1 MQTISLKNKK
11 KMRNTLFITFLI
23 LLLLLSRIC
32 YIEFIQGKE
41 LQVLAYEQ
49 QVQKRTVN
57 PRRGTIYDS
66 SEKYTL
72 AISSTA
78 YTVSVNPTN
87 IPNEK
92 KELIAKKLTEIFDL
106 DYETVL
112 KKVSKRSSI
121 ETIVK
126 KIEKDKADELRIW
139 LLENNIDT
147 GVNIDEDSKRYY
159 PYSNL
164 ASQVIGFCGGD
175 NQGWMKRSTYDW
187 PEKNKSKWDS
197 LSPGAI
203 LARIERILLN
213 KDRSTAGKKRKGLFS
228 HQLREACF
236 RTDQLN
242 SSLNL

>member
-1 MQTISLKNKK
+1 MQTINLKNKK

-41 LQVLAYEQ
+41 LQVLAFEQ

-92 KELIAKKLTEIFDL
+92 KDLIAKKLAEIFDL

-112 KKVSKRSSI
+112 KKVSKKSSI

-126 KIEKDKADELRIW
+126 KIEKNKADELRIW

-175 NQGWMKRSTYDW
+175 NQV
-187 PEKNKSKWDS
+187 
-197 LSPGAI
+197 
-203 LARIERILLN
+203 
-213 KDRSTAGKKRKGLFS
+213 
-228 HQLREACF
+228 
-236 RTDQLN
+236 
-242 SSLNL
+242 

>member
-1 MQTISLKNKK
+1 MQTINLKNKK
-11 KMRNTLFITFLI
+11 KMRNALFITFLI

-57 PRRGTIYDS
+57 AKRGTIYDA

-72 AISSTA
+72 AVSSTA

-87 IPNEK
+87 IPSDK
-92 KELIAKKLTEIFDL
+92 KEIIARKMTEIFDL
-106 DYETVL
+106 DYETVF

-126 KIEKDKADELRIW
+126 KIEKSQADELRTW
-139 LLENNIDT
+139 LLDNNIDT

-175 NQGWMKRSTYDW
+175 NQGLDGVEAKYD
-187 PEKNKSKWDS
+187 DI
-197 LSPGAI
+197 LSGSAGSI
-203 LARIERILLN
+203 SRATDATGEELGTEGEN
-213 KDRSTAGKKRKGLFS
+213 YTAPINGDDIVLS
-228 HQLREACF
+228 IDMTIQ
-236 RTDQLN
+236 
-242 SSLNL
+242 SIV